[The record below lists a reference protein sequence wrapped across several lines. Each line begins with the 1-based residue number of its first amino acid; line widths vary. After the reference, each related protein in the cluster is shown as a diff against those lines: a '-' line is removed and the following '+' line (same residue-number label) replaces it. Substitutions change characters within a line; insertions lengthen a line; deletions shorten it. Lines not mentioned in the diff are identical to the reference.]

1 MAKEEG
7 KSRRNKADKP
17 VRISAI
23 DEDLLTVLLGRE
35 LYGLEILDQ
44 LNLDRPGELKFGSL
58 YPALNRLEKKGLV
71 DWKWGDQIEESGGA
85 RRKYYKVTGLG
96 AKTLRTV
103 QQYRASLAGRSMLSS
118 ATWGNI

>member
-1 MAKEEG
+1 MPEKEG
-7 KSRRNKADKP
+7 KSRQSKSDKP

-35 LYGLEILDQ
+35 LYGLEILNQ
-44 LNLDRPGELKFGSL
+44 LNLNRPGKLKFGSL

-71 DWKWGDQIEESGGA
+71 NSKWGDEVDESGGA

-96 AKTLRTV
+96 TTTLRTV
-103 QQYRASLAGRSMLSS
+103 QQYRDSLAKRSTPGS
-118 ATWGNI
+118 ATWGKV

>member
-1 MAKEEG
+1 MPPRKKKEAE
-7 KSRRNKADKP
+7 KSIK
-17 VRISAI
+17 ISAI

-44 LNLDRPGELKFGSL
+44 LNLDRPIELKFGSL

-71 DWKWGDQIEESGGA
+71 SWKWGDEVDESGGA

-96 AKTLRTV
+96 AKSLSQV
-103 QQYRASLAGRSMLSS
+103 QRYRATLAQRASQGQT
-118 ATWGNI
+118 AWGGA